1 MISSGTIYQLE
12 KKTWTEV
19 DFEKMGWHD
28 VYIHAVTFAPEAHE
42 FILDIDY
49 IFAWVEPEPP
59 SPYYSFWISPAT
71 LVFRNVTNFQA
82 EIGDPLG
89 LQIMGITRSNP
100 HEPMNAK
107 YIDDK
112 TTWAW
117 SIDLLQGGIGFES
130 TGYTQ
135 FTRREPARISSAQK
149 LSSQERGGISF
160 EQPLS

>member
-1 MISSGTIYQLE
+1 MISPSTIYQLE
-12 KKTWTEV
+12 KKIWTEA

-49 IFAWVEPEPP
+49 IFAWVEHEQP

-71 LVFRNVTNFQA
+71 LVFRNVCEFQA
-82 EIGDPLG
+82 EFGDPLG
-89 LQIMGITRSNP
+89 LQVMGITRSDP
-100 HEPMNAK
+100 HEPRNAK

-112 TTWAW
+112 TAWAW
-117 SIDLLQGGIGFES
+117 SIDLLQGEIRFES

-135 FTRREPARISSAQK
+135 FTRREPVRVSSAQN
-149 LSSQERGGISF
+149 LSSQARGGISF
-160 EQPLS
+160 ERPVN